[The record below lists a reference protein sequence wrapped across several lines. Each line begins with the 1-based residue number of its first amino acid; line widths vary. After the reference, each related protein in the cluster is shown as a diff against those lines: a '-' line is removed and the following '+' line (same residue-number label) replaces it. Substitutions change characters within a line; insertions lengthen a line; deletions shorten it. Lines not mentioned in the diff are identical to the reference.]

1 MDGYET
7 KLSDTIALLLQLHVN
22 QSYLGIVVPLVLSFF
37 DGDRVC
43 KNLTADPIAEQ
54 RPMSRCLDL
63 ALKWRLLCPCSEFA
77 ENSSTFLFRR

>member
-37 DGDRVC
+37 DGDRVQESHGQ
-43 KNLTADPIAEQ
+43 PIAEHKKGL
-54 RPMSRCLDL
+54 MY
-63 ALKWRLLCPCSEFA
+63 
-77 ENSSTFLFRR
+77 